1 VGALKLVL
9 LITALFM
16 LAEVV
21 GGVAAKS
28 LALLAD
34 AGHMLTDVAAIG
46 LALFA
51 SRLARRPATREKTF
65 GYLRLEILAA
75 LVNGAALFV
84 IAGGI
89 VWEAVRRL
97 GQPLDVRPG
106 ILFGVAVV
114 GLIAN
119 IVAMRI
125 LHRGGGHDHSLNIR
139 GAYLHIL
146 SDMLGSVGAIVAGV
160 VIFVTGWNAVDAV
173 VSIVIALLILVSAWR
188 LVKESVDVLLEGT
201 PAHISLDDVQARLAE
216 IPGVSNVHDLHV
228 WTVTSGVVAMSGHVV
243 VGDPDRNQQVLEA
256 AQHRLEALGIGHI
269 TMQIERECIRSEMAH
284 A

>member
-1 VGALKLVL
+1 MVL

-16 LAEVV
+16 VAEVV
-21 GGVAAKS
+21 GGVVANS

-51 SRLARRPATREKTF
+51 SRLARRPATREKTY

-75 LVNGAALFV
+75 LVNGTALFV
-84 IAGGI
+84 ISGGI

-97 GQPLDVRPG
+97 GQPADVRPG
-106 ILFGVAVV
+106 ILFGVAVA

-119 IVAMRI
+119 VVAMRI
-125 LHRGGGHDHSLNIR
+125 LREGGGHNHSLNVR

-146 SDMLGSVGAIVAGV
+146 SDILGSVGAIVAGI

-173 VSIVIALLILVSAWR
+173 VSIVIALLILISAWR
-188 LVKESVDVLLEGT
+188 LVRESVDILLEGT

-243 VGDPDRNQQVLEA
+243 VGDPAINQRVLET

-269 TMQIERECIRSEMAH
+269 TMQIEQERICSEMAH
-284 A
+284 VL